1 MISDLAHNALA
12 TLIQLEDLDRHLST
26 PTRAVV
32 LGGVF
37 AGTPSTRML
46 LATSKEINR

>member
-1 MISDLAHNALA
+1 MISDLAHNALV

-26 PTRAVV
+26 PTRAAV

-46 LATSKEINR
+46 LTTSKEINR